1 MKDNKNIDLGV
12 KELEGKIGYIFVNKD
27 LILEALS
34 HPSLNK
40 QIPNKQN
47 LDSQILGKQT
57 PNKQGH
63 PDKSFSEK
71 NKSSNP
77 QQLNYQNSSTNYQFN
92 YQFNYQRLEFL
103 GDSVLNFAVTSFLVN
118 KFNYNE
124 GLLAKLRSYL
134 ISKNTIVEVAK
145 KFDIGRF
152 IIMATGE
159 EKTGGRENIN
169 NIENAM
175 EAIIGAICMDSSIEA
190 ALGFVNK
197 YWNEYY
203 LKCSSEIDDF
213 DPKSKLQE
221 IFQSKKMGRP
231 EYLIYSHSDKITH
244 DQTFSAELN
253 FGGKKFVGSGKNKK
267 DAQKNC
273 ARAALDYINKAY

>member
-1 MKDNKNIDLGV
+1 MKDNENIDLGV
-12 KELEGKIGYIFVNKD
+12 RELEGKIGYIFVNKD

-40 QIPNKQN
+40 QNLDKQN
-47 LDSQILGKQT
+47 LDKHT
-57 PNKQGH
+57 PNKIGH
-63 PDKSFSEK
+63 PDELFSEK

-77 QQLNYQNSSTNYQFN
+77 QQLNYQNSSTN

-134 ISKNTIVEVAK
+134 ISKNTIVAVAK
-145 KFDIGRF
+145 KLDIGRF
-152 IIMATGE
+152 LIMAAGE

-175 EAIIGAICMDSSIEA
+175 EAIIGAVCMDSSIDVAFE
-190 ALGFVNK
+190 FVNR
-197 YWNEYY
+197 YWDEYY

-221 IFQSKKMGRP
+221 ILQSKKMGRP

-267 DAQKNC
+267 NAQKNC
-273 ARAALDYINKAY
+273 ARAALEYINITLPRN